1 MPFCRES
8 IVSTW
13 DLDTFEDFVPLFPF
27 YPPIVSTWD
36 LDTFENYIAKR
47 VFGWQIVST

>member
-13 DLDTFEDFVPLFPF
+13 DLDTFEDISASRARTPS
-27 YPPIVSTWD
+27 IVSTWD
-36 LDTFENYIAKR
+36 LDTFEDNY
-47 VFGWQIVST
+47 QIEH